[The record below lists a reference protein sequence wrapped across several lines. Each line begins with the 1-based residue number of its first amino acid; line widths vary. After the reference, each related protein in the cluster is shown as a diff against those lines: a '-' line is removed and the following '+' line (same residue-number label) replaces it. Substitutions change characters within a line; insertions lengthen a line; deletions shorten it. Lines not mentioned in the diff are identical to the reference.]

1 MIDLL
6 LDPSLLPFAIALGL
20 LFGLMALELIS
31 ALLGGTLLGLD
42 NDADL
47 DLDLDVDLDGP
58 DGIDFTSLGLD
69 SAETAVDLDL
79 GESATGP
86 ISSTDW
92 LGISKVPTLIWVAAL
107 LLGFGLIGVII
118 QTAVVSIFGTAL
130 PAALA
135 ILPSAFGG
143 LWFTRKFAGVFAAIL
158 PKSESSA
165 LSIRHLGRRRG
176 VVSQGTAS
184 RGKPAEVRVIDG
196 HGNTHHLR
204 AEPLR
209 DDDVI
214 PQGADVIVMRKSL
227 DEGYRMVALST

>member
-6 LDPSLLPFAIALGL
+6 FNPSLLPFAIALGL

-47 DLDLDVDLDGP
+47 DLDLDGP

-69 SAETAVDLDL
+69 SADTAVDLDL

-107 LLGFGLIGVII
+107 LLGFGLIGVVI

-143 LWFTRKFAGVFAAIL
+143 LWFTRKFAGVFVAIL

-176 VVSQGTAS
+176 IVSQGTAS

>member
-47 DLDLDVDLDGP
+47 DLDLDGP

-69 SAETAVDLDL
+69 SADTAVDLDL

-107 LLGFGLIGVII
+107 LLGFGLIGVVI

-176 VVSQGTAS
+176 IVSQGTAS